1 MKMHLAVAVLLVAL
15 GTGCGA
21 EGGGSQHPGLLV
33 GAVDDAAK
41 SGEAEAKVEL
51 ARRAGFGALVFSVV
65 WTPPLSAPPA
75 GELDALRRAAE
86 AADRAGIRPI
96 VAVYQFSGATPLSD
110 EDRARFAA
118 YAAAIP
124 RAIPQVRDVIV
135 GNEPNLNLFW
145 MPQFDPGGHDAA
157 APAYYRL
164 LAQAYDALKAVD
176 EDVNVI
182 GGALAPRG
190 QDDPAGAR
198 QTHSPTTFIEDLGA
212 ALRASGR
219 ARPVLDMFD
228 LHPYG
233 TNSSEPTIPH
243 PRTRTI
249 GLADYDKLVRLLRAA
264 LGKAPPVVY
273 GEYGIETTVEAQ
285 AGAYTGTEPASIRPV
300 SPEEQ
305 GRRYAAAIRR
315 AACQPDVGCSSS
327 STSPTSRSSSV
338 SSRASTTRTTCPRRA
353 GTRSAA
359 RSTPSATAAREAEW
373 TRVPE
378 P

>member
-1 MKMHLAVAVLLVAL
+1 MDAARAILAGVLVAGL
-15 GTGCGA
+15 LAGCG
-21 EGGGSQHPGLLV
+21 GSKAPAFVV

-41 SGEAEAKVEL
+41 SGDADAKVAL
-51 ARRAGFGALVFSVV
+51 ARRAGFEALVFSAV

-96 VAVYQFSGATPLSD
+96 VAVYQFSGTTPLTD
-110 EDRARFAA
+110 EDRSRFAA

-145 MPQFDPGGHDAA
+145 LPQFDPAGHDAA

-164 LAQAYDALKAVD
+164 LAQTYDALKDVD

-182 GGALAPRG
+182 GGAVAPRG
-190 QDDPAGAR
+190 QDDPAGQR

-212 ALRASGR
+212 AFRASGR
-219 ARPVLDMFD
+219 TEPPMDMFD

-233 TNSSEPTIPH
+233 TNSSEPTIAH

-249 GLADYDKLVRLLRAA
+249 GLADHDKLVRLLRSAFGEAA
-264 LGKAPPVVY
+264 PVVY
-273 GEYGIETTVEAQ
+273 GEYGIESTVEAQ
-285 AGAYTGTEPASIRPV
+285 AGAYTGTEPATIRPV
-300 SPEEQ
+300 PPDEQ
-305 GRRYAAAIRR
+305 GRRYAEAIRR
-315 AACQPDVGCSSS
+315 AACQPDVRMLLLFHVADEPQLERLQSGVYYANDVPKPSRDAVRDAIDAVRDGC
-327 STSPTSRSSSV
+327 
-338 SSRASTTRTTCPRRA
+338 
-353 GTRSAA
+353 
-359 RSTPSATAAREAEW
+359 
-373 TRVPE
+373 PE
-378 P
+378 R